1 MGYNGRLEKSK
12 RSKAVVLEE
21 ANRIIQTGLGMIE
34 TIQEFK
40 EQMQKELGQYLDIKV
55 GIHTGNVVAGIIG
68 SKTVRY
74 DIFGQGVLIGSK
86 ISA

>member
-1 MGYNGRLEKSK
+1 
-12 RSKAVVLEE
+12 
-21 ANRIIQTGLGMIE
+21 
-34 TIQEFK
+34 
-40 EQMQKELGQYLDIKV
+40 MQNELGQYLDIKV
-55 GIHTGNVVAGIIG
+55 GIHTGNVVAGIIS